1 MAEIKVNTEK
11 FVNGR
16 LTVEREKIQI
26 SNEESQI
33 LTKGLFTTHEYF
45 EEINTLESERY
56 LLQGIE
62 VIKESFGSNDYNI
75 GYEFLI
81 GNLIVKEDYIP
92 NEIKELIEAIE
103 YEEDKEYFHSKNWNN
118 ALNIYEEIM
127 SSFSN
132 EKEDE

>member
-1 MAEIKVNTEK
+1 MSEIKVNTEK

-16 LTVEREKIQI
+16 LTIEREKIQI

-33 LTKGLFTTHEYF
+33 LIKGLFTTHEYF

-62 VIKESFGSNDYNI
+62 VIKESFGSNDYDI

-103 YEEDKEYFHSKNWNN
+103 YEKENKEYFHSKNWND
-118 ALNIYEEIM
+118 ALNIYEEIVNNY
-127 SSFSN
+127 S
-132 EKEDE
+132 KEEEE